1 MYTANKTNTTT
12 KEVNTMERKVIINDA
27 LSIKVL
33 KVTCPIYRQGNA
45 IINGLEEAINNGTLN
60 NLVIESA
67 NANTEGNVSEVVKAL
82 KKCLASYK
90 VNVKKASG
98 HIDMQIEALRI
109 ATLEAWLNSY
119 STGSAVKNERYG
131 RVDNGKAKWDVTAA
145 EITALVDAAENTLPA
160 LEECYK
166 AVNSIYNCIASKLSK
181 ELNDAEA
188 MLREY
193 KVRTA
198 GKQVDATKLAAL
210 EAKVVLKE
218 RIMAASAECTVQKAA
233 LRKRIDALKAAAVDT
248 TDKSTSSLLDKVATA
263 DGKTVLS
270 KAEAAKLQEML
281 KAAGFLK

>member
-1 MYTANKTNTTT
+1 MYTANKNNTTQ
-12 KEVNTMERKVIINDA
+12 EVNTTMRKVIINDN

-33 KVTCPIYRQGNA
+33 KVTYPIYRQGNT

-60 NLVIESA
+60 SLVIESA

-119 STGSAVKNERYG
+119 STGSTVKNTRYG
-131 RVDNGKAKWDVTAA
+131 KVENGKAKWDVTAS

-181 ELNDAEA
+181 ELNDAEVL
-188 MLREY
+188 LRVAKRDALSADEI
-193 KVRTA
+193 TA
-198 GKQVDATKLAAL
+198 CEERVAI
-210 EAKVVLKE
+210 KE

-248 TDKSTSSLLDKVATA
+248 TDKATNSLLDKVSTA

>member
-1 MYTANKTNTTT
+1 MYTAKTNNTT
-12 KEVNTMERKVIINDA
+12 KEVNTAMERKVIINDS

-33 KVTCPIYRQGNA
+33 KVTCPIYRQGNT

-60 NLVIESA
+60 DLVIESA

-98 HIDMQIEALRI
+98 HIDMQIETLRI
-109 ATLEAWLNSY
+109 TTLEAWLNSY
-119 STGSAVKNERYG
+119 NTGSTVKNARYG
-131 RVDNGKAKWDVTAA
+131 RVENGKAKWDVTA
-145 EITALVDAAENTLPA
+145 EEVTALVDAAENTLPA

-210 EAKVVLKE
+210 EAKVALKE

>member
-1 MYTANKTNTTT
+1 MHTANKNNTT
-12 KEVNTMERKVIINDA
+12 KEVTTKVERKVIINDS

-33 KVTCPIYRQGNA
+33 KVTCPIYRQGNT

-98 HIDMQIEALRI
+98 HIDMQIETLRI

-119 STGSAVKNERYG
+119 NTGSAVKNERYG
-131 RVDNGKAKWDVTAA
+131 RVENGKAKWDVTA
-145 EITALVDAAENTLPA
+145 EEVTALVDAAENTIPA
-160 LEECYK
+160 LDECYK
-166 AVNSIYNCIASKLSK
+166 TVNSIYNCIASKLSK

-198 GKQVDATKLAAL
+198 GMQADATKLAAL
-210 EAKVVLKE
+210 EAKVALKE

-233 LRKRIDALKAAAVDT
+233 LRKRIDALKVAAVDT
-248 TDKSTSSLLDKVATA
+248 TDKSTNSLLEKVSAA

-281 KAAGFLK
+281 KAAGFIK

>member
-1 MYTANKTNTTT
+1 
-12 KEVNTMERKVIINDA
+12 
-27 LSIKVL
+27 
-33 KVTCPIYRQGNA
+33 
-45 IINGLEEAINNGTLN
+45 
-60 NLVIESA
+60 
-67 NANTEGNVSEVVKAL
+67 
-82 KKCLASYK
+82 
-90 VNVKKASG
+90 
-98 HIDMQIEALRI
+98 
-109 ATLEAWLNSY
+109 
-119 STGSAVKNERYG
+119 
-131 RVDNGKAKWDVTAA
+131 
-145 EITALVDAAENTLPA
+145 
-160 LEECYK
+160 
-166 AVNSIYNCIASKLSK
+166 
-181 ELNDAEA
+181 

-210 EAKVVLKE
+210 EAKVALKE

>member
-1 MYTANKTNTTT
+1 MYTAKTNNTT
-12 KEVNTMERKVIINDA
+12 KEVNTSMERKVIINDS

-33 KVTCPIYRQGNA
+33 KVTCPIYRQGNT
-45 IINGLEEAINNGTLN
+45 IINGLEEAINNGTIN

-98 HIDMQIEALRI
+98 HIDMQIETLRI

-119 STGSAVKNERYG
+119 STGSTVKNERYG

-181 ELNDAEA
+181 ELNDAEVLLSVA
-188 MLREY
+188 KR
-193 KVRTA
+193 
-198 GKQVDATKLAAL
+198 DAHSAA
-210 EAKVVLKE
+210 EIAACEEHVAIKN

-248 TDKSTSSLLDKVATA
+248 TDKSTNSLLKKVSTA

>member
-1 MYTANKTNTTT
+1 
-12 KEVNTMERKVIINDA
+12 MERKVIINDN

-33 KVTCPIYRQGNA
+33 KVTCPIYRQGNT

-119 STGSAVKNERYG
+119 STGSTVKNECYG

-198 GKQVDATKLAAL
+198 GMQADATKLAAL
-210 EAKVVLKE
+210 EAKVALKE

>member
-1 MYTANKTNTTT
+1 MYTANKNNTTQ
-12 KEVNTMERKVIINDA
+12 EVNTTMERKVIINDN

-33 KVTCPIYRQGNA
+33 KVTCPIYRQGNT

-119 STGSAVKNERYG
+119 STGSTVKNERYG

-145 EITALVDAAENTLPA
+145 EITALIDAAENTLPA
-160 LEECYK
+160 LEGCYK

-193 KVRTA
+193 RVRTA

-210 EAKVVLKE
+210 EAKVALKE

>member
-1 MYTANKTNTTT
+1 MYTANKNNTTQ
-12 KEVNTMERKVIINDA
+12 EVNTTMERKVIINDN

-33 KVTCPIYRQGNA
+33 KVTCPIYRQGNT
-45 IINGLEEAINNGTLN
+45 IINGLEEAINNGTLY

-67 NANTEGNVSEVVKAL
+67 NANIEGNISEVVKAL

-90 VNVKKASG
+90 VNVKKAVG
-98 HIDMQIEALRI
+98 HIDMHIETLRI

-119 STGSAVKNERYG
+119 STGSTVKNERYG

-166 AVNSIYNCIASKLSK
+166 AVNSIDNCIASKLGQ

-198 GKQVDATKLAAL
+198 GKQVDATTLAAL

-233 LRKRIDALKAAAVDT
+233 LRKRIDALKAAAIDT